1 MNLTIYL
8 AGQIHDDW
16 RELLRKGAREGGLPF
31 DFVGPQEEHALS
43 DDIGERIIGTQ
54 PDGRWK
60 DEVASQLNGLRT
72 RVLMEKSDAVVAL
85 FGDRFRQWNVAMDCG
100 IAIALGKP
108 LILVRD
114 PDLHHALK
122 EISQRAQATV
132 DRPEQALEALGY
144 ILKE

>member
-1 MNLTIYL
+1 MQLTIYL

-16 RELLRKGAREGGLPF
+16 RERLRGEAREQGLPF
-31 DFVGPQEEHALS
+31 DFVGPQEEHSLS
-43 DDIGERIIGTQ
+43 DDIGEKIIGTQ
-54 PDGRWK
+54 PDNRWK
-60 DEVASQLNGLRT
+60 DEVASQMNSLRT
-72 RVLMEKSDAVVAL
+72 RVLMENSDAVVAL

-122 EISQRAQATV
+122 EISQRAQVTV
-132 DRPEQALEALGY
+132 DRPEQALEALSY
-144 ILKE
+144 IVKE